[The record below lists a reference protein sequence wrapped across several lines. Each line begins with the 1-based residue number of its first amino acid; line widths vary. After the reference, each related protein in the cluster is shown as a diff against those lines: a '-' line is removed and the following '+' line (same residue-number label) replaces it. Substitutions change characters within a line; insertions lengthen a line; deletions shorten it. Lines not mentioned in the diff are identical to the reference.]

1 MVRRNG
7 YVEYNQSYD
16 NLANHSVTTI
26 ELVPKSVFENDGID
40 YMQIEGG
47 GIEHPIF
54 RVGNV
59 ESN

>member
-7 YVEYNQSYD
+7 YVEYNQTYD
-16 NLANHSVTTI
+16 SLANHSVTTI
-26 ELVPKSVFENDGID
+26 ELVPEPVFENDCID
-40 YMQIEGG
+40 YMQIEGD